1 MSRVILPPEIPRT
14 ITCLCSGPTGGIVV
28 VVADG
33 AVVGAVVVVVVADA
47 VVAVGVVVAVVVGVD
62 GVCDWDASGGGKRY
76 T

>member
-28 VVADG
+28 VVAD
-33 AVVGAVVVVVVADA
+33 AVVGGG
-47 VVAVGVVVAVVVGVD
+47 VAVGVVVAVVVGVD